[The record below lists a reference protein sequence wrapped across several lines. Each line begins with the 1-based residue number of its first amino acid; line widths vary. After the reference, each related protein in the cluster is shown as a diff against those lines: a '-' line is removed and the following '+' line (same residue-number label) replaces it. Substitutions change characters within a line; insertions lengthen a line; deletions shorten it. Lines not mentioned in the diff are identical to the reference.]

1 MFFNKSMLNLISKI
15 QNTPNYQYR
24 QSFKGTGHYKTKEA
38 EAFCNE
44 LFKQKPLKTARYRYS
59 PAPENHFKKIIANIK
74 KFFTPLK
81 LEAVLLKK
89 YNGPMTPEAG
99 LSTESG
105 KGYGGGWI
113 KAKLDTPLSTTD
125 VQSCAALNLVNNKS
139 GEHFLYHVYDETS
152 AKQIENFILKEFPD
166 FDKINITK
174 GEMQTTK
181 HTVKRIIQ
189 ALDDINPAIEKNIFD
204 AGGGNPE
211 FVAWKG
217 EMSYIPN
224 HNGED
229 SVNYNK
235 ASFKEVAQSFT

>member
-1 MFFNKSMLNLISKI
+1 MLNSISKI
-15 QNTPNYQYR
+15 QNAPNYQYR
-24 QSFKGTGHYKTKEA
+24 QSFKGTVYYKTQEA

-44 LFKQKPLKTARYRYS
+44 LFKQRPLKTAQYRYL
-59 PAPENHFKKIIANIK
+59 PASENHFKKIIANIK

-89 YNGPMTPEAG
+89 YNGPMAHEAG
-99 LSTESG
+99 FSTESG
-105 KGYGGGWI
+105 KGCGGGWLM
-113 KAKLDTPLSTTD
+113 AKLDIPLSTTD
-125 VQSCAALNLVNNKS
+125 VQSCAVLNLVNKAS
-139 GEHFLYHVYDETS
+139 DEHFLYHVYDETP
-152 AKQIENFILKEFPD
+152 ANQIEEFILKEFPN
-166 FDKINITK
+166 FDKINIVK

-181 HTVKRIIQ
+181 HTIKRIIQ
-189 ALDDINPAIEKNIFD
+189 ALDNINPTIEKNIFD

-229 SVNYNK
+229 SIRYNK
-235 ASFKEVAQSFT
+235 ASFKEVTQSFT